1 MTTGKNNK
9 RINIDAE
16 TSRDF
21 LMTDDYNDSERV
33 DDEEESEYFDQYGD
47 ESNSSDESMSNVSNA
62 FKEYQ
67 EMLGDQKHVQNHLG
81 HYVLFIDPDSF
92 LYYRKD
98 LRRNDYLLLEPF

>member
-33 DDEEESEYFDQYGD
+33 DDEEESEYFD
-47 ESNSSDESMSNVSNA
+47 
-62 FKEYQ
+62 
-67 EMLGDQKHVQNHLG
+67 
-81 HYVLFIDPDSF
+81 
-92 LYYRKD
+92 
-98 LRRNDYLLLEPF
+98 